1 MRQLMILAAAL
12 LILCVEMS
20 SCDAEPD
27 AIQEE
32 VLHKPHKRAS
42 DGTKTRFGGGIK
54 PGYGVFSGRRLA
66 PDVKSDAIQEEQ
78 VLHKPH
84 KRAADPTKTR
94 FGGGIGGSLGRRLA
108 PDEPHPVM

>member
-27 AIQEE
+27 AIEEE

-42 DGTKTRFGGGIK
+42 DQTTTRLLVERHADNNEMTCMNGQ
-54 PGYGVFSGRRLA
+54 
-66 PDVKSDAIQEEQ
+66 DVS
-78 VLHKPH
+78 V
-84 KRAADPTKTR
+84 
-94 FGGGIGGSLGRRLA
+94 
-108 PDEPHPVM
+108 

>member
-32 VLHKPHKRAS
+32 QVLHKPHKRAS
-42 DGTKTRFGGGIK
+42 YTTTTRFG
-54 PGYGVFSGRRLA
+54 VAL
-66 PDVKSDAIQEEQ
+66 
-78 VLHKPH
+78 
-84 KRAADPTKTR
+84 
-94 FGGGIGGSLGRRLA
+94 IGLIGRRLA